1 LPNCLAAF
9 HGFDL
14 NKQTNKPKQNACLRE
29 GRSSIDVS
37 HQQGNRTSFL
47 ESVTI
52 SEPGKYLK
60 NDVICYQRIFA
71 GVGEHFGM
79 LQKITIGYFSVT
91 L

>member
-1 LPNCLAAF
+1 MLVLEKEEAPLMLVT
-9 HGFDL
+9 D
-14 NKQTNKPKQNACLRE
+14 K
-29 GRSSIDVS
+29 
-37 HQQGNRTSFL
+37 GNRTSFL

-60 NDVICYQRIFA
+60 EKDVICYQRIFA

>member
-1 LPNCLAAF
+1 MLVLEKEKAPLMLVT
-9 HGFDL
+9 D
-14 NKQTNKPKQNACLRE
+14 K
-29 GRSSIDVS
+29 
-37 HQQGNRTSFL
+37 GNRTSFL

>member
-1 LPNCLAAF
+1 MLVLEKEEAPLM
-9 HGFDL
+9 L
-14 NKQTNKPKQNACLRE
+14 VTNK
-29 GRSSIDVS
+29 
-37 HQQGNRTSFL
+37 GNRTSFL

-71 GVGEHFGM
+71 GVGM

>member
-1 LPNCLAAF
+1 MLVLEKEEAPLMLVT
-9 HGFDL
+9 D
-14 NKQTNKPKQNACLRE
+14 K
-29 GRSSIDVS
+29 
-37 HQQGNRTSFL
+37 GNRTSFL

-52 SEPGKYLK
+52 SEPGKYLKK

>member
-1 LPNCLAAF
+1 MLVLEREEAPLM
-9 HGFDL
+9 L
-14 NKQTNKPKQNACLRE
+14 VTNK
-29 GRSSIDVS
+29 
-37 HQQGNRTSFL
+37 GNRTSFL

-71 GVGEHFGM
+71 GVGM